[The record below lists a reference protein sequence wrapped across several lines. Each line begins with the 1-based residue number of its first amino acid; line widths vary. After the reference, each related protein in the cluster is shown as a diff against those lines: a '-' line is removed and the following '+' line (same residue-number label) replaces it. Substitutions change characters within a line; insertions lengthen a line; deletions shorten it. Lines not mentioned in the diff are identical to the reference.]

1 MRLKT
6 EKFVS
11 ILIVIS
17 LLLNGI
23 QPIFY
28 VNAEEDE
35 IVIEAVETRNDTKS
49 PPQIDIE
56 YLGTTPKNPIVG
68 QEFTLK
74 YKVNPQP
81 FRMSFAKD
89 LEIVFVLDNSEGMG
103 KHEYLENVKKS
114 TLSFI
119 NSFTE
124 LTDGVTKFQNLN
136 IGLVSFNSTGTIEQ
150 VIIPIIRDGQVQN
163 EAINQAM
170 SAINN
175 LTASGQKNMG
185 DGLRKTA
192 YLLSQNPTDM
202 ERAIILLTEGALDAA
217 TVESKQ
223 NSIPYLKIDNLDP
236 GEGNNSTPY
245 LYTGCKGNDSK
256 CNDYAINMAKMLKSN
271 LNHVFSIMI
280 GGSSENSNHHAH
292 LPLIH
297 TALGGEGKPFYAG
310 INEIQIVFDQIA
322 QELEK
327 LYSIN
332 PILNIT
338 LNPNFSLQNEFNLK
352 VDPVNYTLGTD
363 GWYTAPSQII
373 EITMTAN
380 DSGDY
385 SLFDAGSFGYKDIHG
400 NNKESVIDSPTIS
413 VRPYDSSQ
421 ESLLTVDFQF
431 IPNKALIGDEVEAV
445 LTMIPPIGNNEYSG
459 LGMWLPNIDS
469 NLRLIGNNSLNLGEI
484 KDGQIK
490 SGSFRFLIT
499 ERDDIVSDHVGEYTL
514 TGESYYNNYAS
525 QHIIERLDASVY
537 VKRGRVKARVIDE
550 SGQNITSFTTL
561 TLDDFESN
569 EMTNDGYIIFDT
581 VPTGNYFL
589 ELSNLP
595 NGCYVDS
602 GDEKANITVN
612 YDNNEITY
620 TFHVKGKIASPFRI
634 LEVEPADSF
643 KLTNQSGRVT
653 TGVELTTV
661 MVDNKNYITEI
672 HHMTMSEF
680 IAKTTKIN
688 GYYDVIVIGDWID
701 YSISA
706 NNNTTFNSYQYL
718 ENDITNRKSEEIKQF
733 IETGQLV
740 YIDSNL
746 KWRTDLKLGKNF
758 SENGIWTIRKENF
771 NGSWSLQNANN
782 QLTLRQII
790 DDYLKIKDQ
799 AKRPN
804 FSVEVSEGDSF
815 SDELGNREKR
825 KMKFKLNTDLT
836 NAENLTINLYLDI
849 NGDGLFKEEEKF
861 QFDKV
866 NFYQE
871 NGTSIFELEYDF
883 YKDFPEFVGLLD
895 WKVEIEKDKIEGYS
909 NAIVS
914 YQQGNILFRRL
925 GDKRTINVLQ
935 ISPYARGDIDN
946 KIKGNLNLVQH
957 EEFQNLLKVNEVQDY
972 IINIDVISYE
982 EFYGEKYSKFENEV
996 DLKDSKYDM
1005 IIIGFSDN
1013 YQLNMFKDNEEAIRQ
1028 IREFIESGQS
1038 VMFTHDTF
1046 YNSYTDDIVNTNYGS
1061 GFAFTK
1067 SFRDII
1073 GQSRYWDPNNAN
1085 ELDIDGDLIPHD
1097 LDQPTDINSYN
1108 PGFTTW
1114 RRDTGDGA
1122 MWNSVSSS
1130 VYQLNQSL
1138 ITSYP
1143 FQLGESIS
1151 IRKTHGQYFQLNLE
1165 DEDVVPLFTLENSS
1179 ERPNI
1184 NRYDAMNSY
1193 YTYSKGNI
1201 TFSGTGENTRDS
1213 NGYPESELKL
1223 FINTIVKAERG
1234 ANHAPVIDSNLIEY
1248 QDNIIYKGVKE
1259 FDFTV
1264 TVKDVDS
1271 DLMNVGID
1279 FYVEDPRINPN
1290 AKSVSLLKEFDV
1302 SSGESFDLKV
1312 PNKNTTMYLKVMAE
1326 DEHGA
1331 STTKV
1336 YVVVPS
1342 DYAIPFT
1349 VTGNKGLVGEELDL
1363 NIQFNMF
1370 NASAAKF
1377 QMDENN
1383 TVGIQFLDDNFASQK
1398 EMTQSNSELSYRVTG
1413 TREVDGYLTG
1423 TIIYSDESKQVVKI
1437 PISIV
1442 EPEILVKLEFT
1453 DGVEA
1458 YPLEVTLL
1466 KNTDFLETKVITES
1480 AKFKNGLT
1488 VGNGYRLN
1496 IGNLSEGVSVIK
1508 TDIKDMKNNLT
1519 QSEINLNYDSPI
1531 YECILTIGTELL
1543 VESSIE
1549 HGLFLGLNQMP
1560 ILDVDEGL
1568 LDAELKDFPLNS
1580 VVALGAVIEAGE
1592 DSMLVKFHKDVNGN
1606 LIGTPK
1612 VIQLEPDSNEE
1623 FNCSKSTDGNFTC
1636 QLGSKGTYVLTYHYK
1651 LSVDSF
1657 RDDFY
1662 IFRNTISLNDSEYS
1676 KVARIKVSKLSNLP
1690 NLF

>member
-6 EKFVS
+6 EKFIS

-28 VNAEEDE
+28 VNAEEDNE
-35 IVIEAVETRNDTKS
+35 IIENIENDNS
-49 PPQIDIE
+49 SEILPQIDVE
-56 YLGTTPKNPIVG
+56 YLGTIPQNPMVG
-68 QEFTLK
+68 QEFTSK
-74 YKVNPQP
+74 YKVNPRP
-81 FRMSFAKD
+81 FRVNSDQDLEESFLINPVFDLKLNDYLDLKTD
-89 LEIVFVLDNSEGMG
+89 LEIE
-103 KHEYLENVKKS
+103 
-114 TLSFI
+114 
-119 NSFTE
+119 
-124 LTDGVTKFQNLN
+124 
-136 IGLVSFNSTGTIEQ
+136 
-150 VIIPIIRDGQVQN
+150 
-163 EAINQAM
+163 
-170 SAINN
+170 
-175 LTASGQKNMG
+175 
-185 DGLRKTA
+185 
-192 YLLSQNPTDM
+192 
-202 ERAIILLTEGALDAA
+202 
-217 TVESKQ
+217 
-223 NSIPYLKIDNLDP
+223 
-236 GEGNNSTPY
+236 
-245 LYTGCKGNDSK
+245 
-256 CNDYAINMAKMLKSN
+256 
-271 LNHVFSIMI
+271 
-280 GGSSENSNHHAH
+280 
-292 LPLIH
+292 
-297 TALGGEGKPFYAG
+297 
-310 INEIQIVFDQIA
+310 
-322 QELEK
+322 
-327 LYSIN
+327 SIN
-332 PILNIT
+332 
-338 LNPNFSLQNEFNLK
+338 
-352 VDPVNYTLGTD
+352 YTRGND
-363 GWYTAPSQII
+363 GWYTAPSQTI
-373 EITMTAN
+373 EIMMIATKEGEYSIFEKASLSYKNITGN
-380 DSGDY
+380 DTTIS
-385 SLFDAGSFGYKDIHG
+385 I
-400 NNKESVIDSPTIS
+400 NSPTIS
-413 VRPYDSSQ
+413 IRPYDANQ
-421 ESLLTVDFQF
+421 KDLLTVDFTF
-431 IPNKALIGDEVEAV
+431 VPENALIGDTVEAV
-445 LTMIPPIGNNEYSG
+445 ATMIRPDNNINY
-459 LGMWLPNIDS
+459 S
-469 NLRLIGNNSLNLGEI
+469 NLEFKISNSWNLPSIFSSIGAIKPQDSLNFGTITSSQSKSYQFLLRDIEEI
-484 KDGQIK
+484 QDSQAYTLDGSYSYNLDTSPYYIGGNSSPASINVKRGQIK
-490 SGSFRFLIT
+490 
-499 ERDDIVSDHVGEYTL
+499 VKV
-514 TGESYYNNYAS
+514 
-525 QHIIERLDASVY
+525 LD
-537 VKRGRVKARVIDE
+537 E
-550 SGQNITSFTTL
+550 LGQNITQFSSITL
-561 TLDDFESN
+561 GDLESSESN
-569 EMTNDGYIIFDT
+569 NGYMIFDT
-581 VPTGNYFL
+581 VPSGTHLL
-589 ELSNLP
+589 ELSSLP
-595 NGCYVDS
+595 DGYYLDS
-602 GDEKANITVN
+602 GDEKVYITVN
-612 YDNNEITY
+612 YDNNTVDY
-620 TFHVKGKIASPFRI
+620 TFHVKGKMSSPIRI
-634 LEVEPADSF
+634 LEIEPADSF
-643 KLTNQSGRVT
+643 KLTTQQGKVT
-653 TGVELTTV
+653 TGIETTAV
-661 MVDNKNYITEI
+661 TVDRKNYIIEI

-758 SENGIWTIRKENF
+758 SENGIWTIKKENF

-782 QLTLRQII
+782 QLMLRQII

-799 AKRPN
+799 VKRLN

-871 NGTSIFELEYDF
+871 NGTSIFKLEYDF

-1046 YNSYTDDIVNTNYGS
+1046 YNSYTDDIINTNYGS

-1085 ELDIDGDLIPHD
+1085 ELDIDGNLIPHD
-1097 LDQPTDINSYN
+1097 LDQPTEINSYN

-1165 DEDVVPLFTLENSS
+1165 DEDVVPWFTLESSS

-1234 ANHAPVIDSNLIEY
+1234 ANHAPVIDSNLIED
-1248 QDNIIYKGVKE
+1248 QNNIIYRDVKE

-1342 DYAIPFT
+1342 DHAIPFT
-1349 VTGNKGLVGEELDL
+1349 ITGNKGLVGEELDL
-1363 NIQFNMF
+1363 NIQFNMS

-1568 LDAELKDFPLNS
+1568 LDAELKDFSLNS

-1592 DSMLVKFHKDVNGN
+1592 DSMLVKFHKDANGN